1 MSRITTK
8 DERKQHKAQRKARR
22 NARGKLWQ

>member
-1 MSRITTK
+1 MARITTK